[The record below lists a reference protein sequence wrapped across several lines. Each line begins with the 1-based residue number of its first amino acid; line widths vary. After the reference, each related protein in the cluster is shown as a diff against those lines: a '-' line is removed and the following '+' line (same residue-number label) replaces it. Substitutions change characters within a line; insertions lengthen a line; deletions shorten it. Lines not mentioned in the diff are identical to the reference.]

1 MSELVVIKKNEAE
14 PNLALAAFGA
24 HELPPIVQAA
34 GAGAAFAYS
43 EFFANISNKN
53 TKEAYERAL
62 KRFFGWLEEKAPG
75 LRLHQIMPVAIRTYL
90 TELTDRRVEKKSGQ
104 QIVVSS
110 ATRKQHH
117 SALNHFFDKCVERQA
132 IALNPAASLR
142 GERVSQAEGKTPEIG
157 VIKARSLLDSIDTST
172 LIGKRDKAIIAVMI
186 YTAARVGAVAALR
199 LTDFAV
205 DGYTAMLHFKE
216 KGGKYRQI
224 PCRDDLRLIIEDYI
238 KEAQLDPQTDKTSP
252 LFRTLNNKERKK
264 LSQAGVDRVDIYKMM
279 QRRIKAA
286 ELKDP
291 FGKTLSPHSFRVTT
305 ITNLLESSVPL
316 EDVQR
321 LAGHAD
327 PRTTRLYDRTARK
340 VNKNIVERIG
350 I

>member
-1 MSELVVIKKNEAE
+1 MSEIVIKNNGIE

-24 HELPPIVQAA
+24 DELPPIVQAA

-62 KRFFGWLEEKAPG
+62 KRFFGWLEDKAPG
-75 LRLHQIMPVAIRTYL
+75 LQLHQIMPVMIRNYL
-90 TELTDRRVEKKSGQ
+90 TELTDSRAAKKSELEP
-104 QIVVSS
+104 IKVSP

-132 IALNPAASLR
+132 MALNPAASLR
-142 GERVSQAEGKTPEIG
+142 GERASHTEGKTPEIG
-157 VIKARSLLDSIDTST
+157 VKKARALLASIDTGT

-224 PCRDDLRLIIEDYI
+224 PCRDDLRSIIEDYI
-238 KEAQLDPQTDKTSP
+238 KAAQLDPQRDKASP
-252 LFRTLNNKERKK
+252 LFRTLNSKEKKK
-264 LSQAGVDRVDIYKMM
+264 LSQTGVDRVDIYKMM

-286 ELKDP
+286 GLIEP

-327 PRTTRLYDRTARK
+327 PRTTRLYDRTAKK
-340 VNKNIVERIG
+340 VIKNIVERIG